1 MSLSIDRLPPP
12 PQALLAKTAL
22 DFRLSDRP
30 TEIAEKQV
38 QPRLAAGLGP
48 TQYTAKLPTLRSIAT
63 PNSNNIL
70 PVLPRLSLRPDPAS
84 ANKVQR
90 DTSSKGGETV
100 PDPFKKKGGFWGL
113 VAKPG
118 RFFTSFPVAMARAL
132 WHIFI
137 A

>member
-38 QPRLAAGLGP
+38 QPRLTAGLGP
-48 TQYTAKLPTLRSIAT
+48 TQNTAKRPTPRLIAT
-63 PNSNNIL
+63 PDSNIL
-70 PVLPRLSLRPDPAS
+70 PILPLLSLGPDPAS

-90 DTSSKGGETV
+90 DTSSKGRETV
-100 PDPFKKKGGFWGL
+100 LDPFKKKGGFWGL

-118 RFFTSFPVAMARAL
+118 GFFTSFPVAMARAL